1 MIRKKIAKRY
11 ENEINLENKIP
22 FNDDCSYHLYW
33 ILVKNRKKFRQNLSE
48 KGIETGIHYQPIHL
62 MKMYNQYDSLP
73 ITENVGKQIVTIPI
87 RSNLKAF
94 EIEKIIKSVNYY
106 A

>member
-1 MIRKKIAKRY
+1 MPY
-11 ENEINLENKIP
+11 NHE
-22 FNDDCSYHLYW
+22 SVYHFYW
-33 ILVKNRKKFRQNLSE
+33 ILVKNRE
-48 KGIETGIHYQPIHL
+48 KLRDELFNNGIETGTHYKPIHL

-73 ITENVGKQIVTIPI
+73 ITENIGKQIVTIPI
-87 RSNLKAF
+87 HPNLKAF